1 MTRSSRPL
9 LSPLHTFSPL
19 RHSSPRLAT
28 LLLLVVVSLH
38 SSLLRAPLSALA
50 LSQDAIGS
58 IIADSISFDGI
69 GPGEDFGDYEERYG
83 VSDEDDYT
91 ADAEGDGAGM
101 GMEGVS
107 MEWDEEQPE
116 AAIHGVLDVG
126 DVTLPKLA
134 DGRQKLLLLFYAPW
148 DRFSKV
154 RCGARGR
161 RVVQLGRGGGGGNRL
176 EPLLNV
182 PRSFLPS
189 VSPSDHPLTV
199 WLWLCHVV
207 RVCGA
212 HQEMVVI
219 YKDVATSLATHTDVL
234 LAKVDGDRYWKLSSR
249 YDAASYPHLV
259 YFDQENKMGISYE
272 GERTAD
278 AIVSYV
284 LHGERRGPRLAALQ
298 AVVQAFRAGSSG
310 EQREAAIA
318 KAEALVAGMSAAD
331 KDVGLLYIKAMKA
344 AVAFGEDFLQKEARR
359 LESSLEGGGLPPS
372 TYTKF
377 RQQIDIAKE
386 LDPTA
391 AHE

>member
-1 MTRSSRPL
+1 MTPSSRPL

-19 RHSSPRLAT
+19 RHSSPRLTA
-28 LLLLVVVSLH
+28 LLLLVVVSLLL
-38 SSLLRAPLSALA
+38 SLLRAPSFALA

-83 VSDEDDYT
+83 VSDDEDDYN
-91 ADAEGDGAGM
+91 ADADAAGM

-116 AAIHGVLDVG
+116 AAIHGVLDVD

-134 DGRQKLLLLFYAPW
+134 DGRQKLLLLFYAAW

-154 RCGARGR
+154 QC
-161 RVVQLGRGGGGGNRL
+161 VFL
-176 EPLLNV
+176 EHALVSSPL
-182 PRSFLPS
+182 
-189 VSPSDHPLTV
+189 SPSLFCPCLF
-199 WLWLCHVV
+199 C
-207 RVCGA
+207 
-212 HQEMVVI
+212 
-219 YKDVATSLATHTDVL
+219 
-234 LAKVDGDRYWKLSSR
+234 
-249 YDAASYPHLV
+249 SYPHLV
-259 YFDQENKMGISYE
+259 YFDQENKLGISYE
-272 GERTAD
+272 GERTAE

-284 LHGERRGPRLAALQ
+284 LHGERRGPRLPALQ
-298 AVVQAFRAGSSG
+298 AAVEAFRAGSSG
-310 EQREAAIA
+310 EQREAAISQ
-318 KAEALVAGMSAAD
+318 AEALVAGMSAAD
-331 KDVGLLYIKAMKA
+331 KDVGQLYIKAMKA
-344 AVAFGEDFLQKEARR
+344 AVAFGEDFLKKEARR

>member
-1 MTRSSRPL
+1 MTPSSRPL

-19 RHSSPRLAT
+19 RHSSPRLTA
-28 LLLLVVVSLH
+28 LLLLVVVSLLL
-38 SSLLRAPLSALA
+38 SLLRAPSFALA

-83 VSDEDDYT
+83 VSDDEDDYN
-91 ADAEGDGAGM
+91 ADADAAGM

-116 AAIHGVLDVG
+116 AAIHGVLDVD

-134 DGRQKLLLLFYAPW
+134 DGRQKLLLLFYAAW

-154 RCGARGR
+154 QCAPFERAA
-161 RVVQLGRGGGGGNRL
+161 LL
-176 EPLLNV
+176 PPL
-182 PRSFLPS
+182 RPS
-189 VSPSDHPLTV
+189 LCPLFNFV
-199 WLWLCHVV
+199 
-207 RVCGA
+207 
-212 HQEMVVI
+212 
-219 YKDVATSLATHTDVL
+219 
-234 LAKVDGDRYWKLSSR
+234 
-249 YDAASYPHLV
+249 
-259 YFDQENKMGISYE
+259 YE
-272 GERTAD
+272 GERTAE

-284 LHGERRGPRLAALQ
+284 LHGERRGPRLPALQ
-298 AVVQAFRAGSSG
+298 AAVEAFRAGSSG
-310 EQREAAIA
+310 EQREAAISQ
-318 KAEALVAGMSAAD
+318 AEALVAGMSAAD
-331 KDVGLLYIKAMKA
+331 KDVGQLYIKAMKA
-344 AVAFGEDFLQKEARR
+344 AVAFGEDFLKKEARR